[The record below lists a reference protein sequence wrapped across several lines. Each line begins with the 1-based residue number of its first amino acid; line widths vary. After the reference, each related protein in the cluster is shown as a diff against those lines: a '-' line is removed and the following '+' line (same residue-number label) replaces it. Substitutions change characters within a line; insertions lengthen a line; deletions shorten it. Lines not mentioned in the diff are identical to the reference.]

1 MPVSEIGIT
10 SQFDHFRIIA
20 EHTHTQSPISEN
32 HQRRISGP
40 RLAPSPSQQS
50 VCGQTVGLSQVFHHA
65 FEPFPPSASALLP
78 LGLFP
83 SEHLTCIEQT
93 KLERHPVARPMRRHR
108 DGSIINHFIQ
118 PCAHAV
124 FTNHIAA
131 SGQEFGII
139 AYLEPIQYDHI
150 HVEVHR
156 P

>member
-1 MPVSEIGIT
+1 MDIVVAIT
-10 SQFDHFRIIA
+10 LFV
-20 EHTHTQSPISEN
+20 
-32 HQRRISGP
+32 
-40 RLAPSPSQQS
+40 L
-50 VCGQTVGLSQVFHHA
+50 
-65 FEPFPPSASALLP
+65 ALLIGVEVIGKVP
-78 LGLFP
+78 ATL
-83 SEHLTCIEQT
+83 
-93 KLERHPVARPMRRHR
+93 HPVARPMRRHR

-118 PCAHAV
+118 PCAHTV

>member
-1 MPVSEIGIT
+1 MHS
-10 SQFDHFRIIA
+10 SRF
-20 EHTHTQSPISEN
+20 
-32 HQRRISGP
+32 
-40 RLAPSPSQQS
+40 
-50 VCGQTVGLSQVFHHA
+50 
-65 FEPFPPSASALLP
+65 LLP
-78 LGLFP
+78 PPLSSPWSFSFGTPHVTSNRP
-83 SEHLTCIEQT
+83 SWNGIS
-93 KLERHPVARPMRRHR
+93 VARPMRRHR